1 VEVGAMLQAPAGY
14 NQTLAKMDQA
24 FVNNVLKAAKA
35 EKIATA
41 TYTSHIARGAK
52 SSEITIKMK

>member
-1 VEVGAMLQAPAGY
+1 MLQAPAGY
-14 NQTLAKMDQA
+14 NQVLAKMDQD
-24 FVNNVLKAAKA
+24 FVNNVMKAAKA

-41 TYTSHIARGAK
+41 TYTSHIAKGAK